1 MIAEENNISILT
13 SFNLRHKVLKAIKKY
28 IDNIVMNIGGL
39 GRGTIKMLDEQ
50 LSDKV
55 EKVDLITADSA
66 SAYQEFCKKHN
77 IKLVAMN

>member
-1 MIAEENNISILT
+1 
-13 SFNLRHKVLKAIKKY
+13 
-28 IDNIVMNIGGL
+28 MNIGGL

-55 EKVDLITADSA
+55 EKVDLIAADSA

-77 IKLVAMN
+77 MK